1 MDYDVAII
9 GGGVAGIGAAIYSGR
24 FNLKVA
30 LFAETFGG
38 TIILTDVV
46 ENYPGFK
53 RITGYDL
60 AEELKKHMN
69 DYKVDVF
76 EERVNDIKKVGKEFE
91 VKSGERTIKSKTII
105 FATGT
110 QFKKLGVPGEDE
122 YANKGVHYCALC
134 DGAFYKQKTMAVIG
148 GSDSA
153 AKEALLLT
161 SWAEKVYIIYRGDK
175 IHPEPINMERVE
187 KNLKIEIINHTN
199 IKEIKGDGKKVT
211 HVILDKEYKSS
222 KEFKVDAI
230 FVAIGH
236 NVLSELPA
244 KLGVKLN
251 EKKEVIIDRNARTN
265 VPGVY
270 ACGDLVD
277 TVFKQAITGVAE
289 GVLASYSAYTY
300 ITDEVIMP
308 TGNNK

>member
-1 MDYDVAII
+1 METYDVAII
-9 GGGVAGIGAAIYSGR
+9 GGGVAGLGAAIYSGR

-30 LFAETFGG
+30 IFAETLGG

-53 RITGYDL
+53 KITGYDL
-60 AEELKKHMN
+60 AEELKKHME
-69 DYKVDVF
+69 DYKVDLF
-76 EERVNDIKKVGKEFE
+76 EEKVSDIKKAGKDFE
-91 VKSGERTIKSKTII
+91 VESSERKIKAKTII

-110 QFKKLGVPGEDE
+110 VFKKLGVPGEEE

-134 DGAFYKQKTMAVIG
+134 DGAFYKQKIMAIVG

-153 AKEALLLT
+153 AKDGLLLT
-161 SWAEKVYIIYRGDK
+161 QWAAKVYIIYRGEK
-175 IHPEPINMERVE
+175 IHPEPINMDRVNAN
-187 KNLKIEIINHTN
+187 KKIEIINHTN
-199 IKEIKGDGKKVT
+199 IKEIKGEGKVT
-211 HVILDKEYKSS
+211 SVILDKSYNGSIELKL
-222 KEFKVDAI
+222 DAV

-251 EKKEVIIDRNARTN
+251 EKKEVIIDRNTRTN
-265 VPGVY
+265 VPGVF

-289 GVLASYSAYTY
+289 GVLASYAAYTY
-300 ITDEVIMP
+300 VTNDIVMP
-308 TGNNK
+308 TGNSK